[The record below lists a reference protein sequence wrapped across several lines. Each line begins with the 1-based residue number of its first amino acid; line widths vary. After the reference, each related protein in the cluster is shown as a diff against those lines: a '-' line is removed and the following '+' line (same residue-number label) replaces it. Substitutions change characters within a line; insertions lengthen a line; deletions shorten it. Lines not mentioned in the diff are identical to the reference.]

1 MMGTVLIFGSIN
13 MDLVTYVADI
23 PALGETVTGGSFQS
37 FPGGKGANQ
46 AVAAAKAGAQV
57 AMYGC
62 VGDDSLGQECISN
75 LGKAGVDIGGVII
88 REGVHSGIAQIM
100 VDEKGENIIAVAPG
114 ANFLF
119 DATEVVIPEQPGEE
133 QQIALFQNEVPQMT
147 TESMIQRCSERG
159 IMVLWNTAPACQQR
173 PSMKTMELVNYLIC
187 NRVELRSL
195 VGEGNDETLALK
207 LRDWGVQNV
216 ILTMGEQG
224 ALLVAEEDV
233 WHQPAFPVTPV
244 DTVGAGDCFCGV
256 FACALSLGI
265 PVKQALRSAS
275 AAAALSVTQKGA
287 QTSMPTAR
295 QIENF
300 LLRHS

>member
-1 MMGTVLIFGSIN
+1 MGKLLVFGSIN
-13 MDLVTYVADI
+13 MDLVIYVADI

-46 AVAAAKAGAQV
+46 AVAAAKAGARV

-75 LGKAGVDIGGVII
+75 LEKAGIDVSGVII
-88 REGVHSGIAQIM
+88 KKGTRTGIAQIM
-100 VDEKGENIIAVAPG
+100 VEATGENIIAVAPG

-119 DATEVVIPEQPGEE
+119 DSAEVVIPEEPEE
-133 QQIALFQNEVPQMT
+133 KQLIALFQNEIPQRT
-147 TESMIQRCSERG
+147 TEAIIQGCSRRG

-173 PSMKTMELVNYLIC
+173 PSAKTIDSVTYLIC

-195 VGEGNDETLALK
+195 VGEGNDDTLALK

-216 ILTMGEQG
+216 IVTMGEQG
-224 ALLVAEEDV
+224 ALLVTKEEV
-233 WHQPAFPVTPV
+233 WYQPAFQVTPV

-265 PVKQALRSAS
+265 SAKQALRRAS
-275 AAAALSVTQKGA
+275 VAAALSVTMKGT
-287 QTSMPTAR
+287 QTSMPTAG
-295 QIENF
+295 QIDKF
-300 LLRHS
+300 LLSYL